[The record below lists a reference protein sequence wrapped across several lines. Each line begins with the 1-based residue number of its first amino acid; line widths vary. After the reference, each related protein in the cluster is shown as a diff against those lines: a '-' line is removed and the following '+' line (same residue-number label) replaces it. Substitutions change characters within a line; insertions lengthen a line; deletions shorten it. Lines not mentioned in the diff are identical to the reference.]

1 MRLPIYKFKPE
12 SGTEWGSG
20 GIFGLKY
27 HMGVLYFTLSF
38 DAKAYFF
45 RGSDFRRYDFD
56 LVGPEPRSGGD
67 TYNAV
72 EAVDNKIFFGG
83 WVHTPVRYKVMDKYL
98 TIDFS
103 NKYSH
108 LHQYDV
114 YEDKVTLL
122 WRESAGLESE
132 WVGEVSSI
140 IYDPLNDGLLISRAD
155 GSRSLGVFRFNL
167 RGRKM
172 ELLSDKPSLKGS
184 IIGDSACFD
193 ISLGINGIYGI
204 QCLDLIRN
212 SWSFR
217 WFSEDLKDVSVDGEG
232 VLRPISVGSI
242 ASAYGRLFIFVRGG
256 VVIWDPSQEVG
267 KDLHFVRL
275 YDFCRKDYGP
285 LRTNHVVVGGGI
297 VIPFNAYPHGIL
309 RTITDDLKLIARNV
323 NYIPTS
329 SNLLYITPPNVRVLT
344 SLGARITSIEHVG
357 SELVLGTNTMANLG
371 VYDTTPFDIGE
382 RELLLLNITS
392 LLSSNPQ
399 PTTVKVLG
407 SIVGNNAWGGI
418 PLNNYRKAVLHIRAS
433 KDNKLRIYEY
443 DIGLPPSLHSVDVV
457 DVRVGKNSI
466 DLSNYNDIISFKFEV
481 EDREAEIY
489 LNLKN

>member
-1 MRLPIYKFKPE
+1 MKLPIYKFRPV
-12 SGTEWGSG
+12 SGAEWGSG

-45 RGSDFRRYDFD
+45 RDDTFRRYDFD

-72 EAVDNKIFFGG
+72 EVVDNKIFFGG
-83 WVHTPVRYKVMDKYL
+83 WVHSPVRYKVMDKYL

-114 YEDKVTLL
+114 YEDRVTLL
-122 WRESAGLESE
+122 WKESTGLENE

-140 IYDPLNDGLLISRAD
+140 TYDPVNDGLLISRAD

-167 RGRKM
+167 REEKM
-172 ELLSDKPSLKGS
+172 ELVSDKPSLKSS
-184 IIGDSACFD
+184 IMSDSVCFD
-193 ISLGINGIYGI
+193 VSIGINGIYGI

-217 WFSEDLKDVSVDGEG
+217 WFSDDLKDISVDGEG
-232 VLRPISVGSI
+232 VLRPIQVGSI

-256 VVIWDPSQEVG
+256 VIVWDPSEEVG
-267 KDLHFVRL
+267 NDLHFVRL

-285 LRTNHVVVGGGI
+285 VRTNHVVVGGGI

-309 RTITDDLKLIARNV
+309 RIVKDELKWIAKNI
-323 NYIPTS
+323 NYIPVST
-329 SNLLYITPPNVRVLT
+329 NLLYITPPNVRVLT
-344 SLGARITSIEHVG
+344 SLGARITSVEHIG
-357 SELVLGTNTMANLG
+357 SELVLGANTMANLG
-371 VYDTTPFDIGE
+371 IYDATPFDVGE
-382 RELLLLNITS
+382 RELLFLNIDSILTT
-392 LLSSNPQ
+392 NP
-399 PTTVKVLG
+399 PSTTIKVLG
-407 SIVGNNAWGGI
+407 SVVGNNAWGGI
-418 PLNNYRKAVLHIRAS
+418 PINNYRKATLHMKTS
-433 KDNKLRIYEY
+433 KDNKLKIYEY
-443 DIGLPPSLHSVDVV
+443 DLGLPPTLHNVDLI
-457 DVRVGKNSI
+457 DVKVGKNSV
-466 DLSNYNDIISFKFEV
+466 DLSNYNNLISFKFEV
-481 EDREAEIY
+481 EDPNAEVYII
-489 LNLKN
+489 LKN